1 MRDHIQLAPR
11 SFSSLSRN
19 SLQSFRGGVTMRMT
33 RETESVMGA
42 VDSTVALPHYTFS
55 AFAQVRTYAKKAKG
69 EKKKKKK
76 GEGVTGK
83 YVCEMHN
90 VTKEHVGHK
99 LLFEDLNLSM
109 FYGAK
114 IGIIG
119 INGSG
124 KSTLLKIIAGEMA
137 PEDYDGTV
145 RIFPGMKVGYL
156 PQEPRL
162 DAAKTVYENILDGV
176 QEKIQVLDRQE
187 EVLAELGRLGEE
199 GEDASEELL
208 AEKDALQKQVREL
221 GIKNLKGKIKRAMDA
236 LRCPPPDSPVNNLSG
251 GEARRVA
258 LCKTLIAQP
267 DLLLLDEPT
276 NHLDAESVAWLEH
289 FLDGFQGTVV
299 AITHDRYFLDN
310 VAGWILE
317 IDRGRGIP
325 FRGNYSEWLESK
337 AERLDQEK
345 RSEKSRQRMLKQE
358 LAWVKT
364 PAKARHA
371 KNKARISRYEQMA
384 SAKTKEEYTSGT
396 IMIPPGPRLGR
407 VCLEVSN
414 LSKAY
419 NGRQLFEGLSF
430 AVPPGAIIGI
440 IGANG
445 TGKSTLFRIITG
457 QEEADEGEVKIGQTT
472 RLGFVTQS
480 RDSLDGDLTV
490 FDEISQGD
498 ADINF
503 GNFSMDIRSFIANFA
518 FKGQDQSKL
527 ISTLSGGERN
537 RVHLAKMLKKGP
549 NVLLLD
555 EPTNDLDVEVLRSL
569 EAGVAEFSGT
579 AIIVSHD
586 RWFLDRLCT
595 HIIAFEQ
602 EGDVV
607 FFNGN
612 YSDYIE
618 DRKAK
623 NPDASK
629 KVRFKKLGL

>member
-1 MRDHIQLAPR
+1 MERMRGSTTIRIQSTPLD
-11 SFSSLSRN
+11 LY
-19 SLQSFRGGVTMRMT
+19 
-33 RETESVMGA
+33 GA
-42 VDSTVALPHYTFS
+42 S
-55 AFAQVRTYAKKAKG
+55 RTYAKKGKP
-69 EKKKKKK
+69 EKRKTQKKKK
-76 GEGVTGK
+76 GEGITGK
-83 YVCEMHN
+83 YVCELKKI
-90 VTKEHVGHK
+90 TREHVGHK
-99 LLFEDLNLSM
+99 LLFEDLSLSM

-124 KSTLLKIIAGEMA
+124 KSTLLKIIAGEEA

-145 RIFPGMKVGYL
+145 RIFPNMKVGYL

-162 DAAKTVYENILDGV
+162 DTSLTVYENILQGV
-176 QEKIQVLDRQE
+176 AEKITVLDRHE
-187 EVLAELGRLGEE
+187 ELTAEIARLKEE
-199 GEDASEELL
+199 GEQPPEELL
-208 AEKDALQKQVREL
+208 SEKEELQRQIREAKT
-221 GIKNLKGKIKRAMDA
+221 KNLKGKIRRAMDA
-236 LRCPPPDSPVNNLSG
+236 LRCPPPDSPVDNLSG

-289 FLDGFQGTVV
+289 YLDSFSGTVV

-317 IDRGRGIP
+317 LDRGMGIP

-337 AERLDQEK
+337 AERLEQEK
-345 RSEKSRQRMLKQE
+345 RSEKARQRMLRQE
-358 LAWVKT
+358 LAWVNM

-371 KNKARISRYEQMA
+371 KNKARISRYEQLA
-384 SAKTKEEYTSGT
+384 AGRGKEEYTSGT
-396 IMIPPGPRLGR
+396 IMIPPGPRLGK
-407 VCLEVSN
+407 VCLEVEDLAMS
-414 LSKAY
+414 Y
-419 NGRQLFEGLSF
+419 GGRTLFEGLSF
-430 AVPPGAIIGI
+430 QVPPGAIIGI

-457 QEEADEGEVKIGQTT
+457 QEQPDKGTVKLGQTT

-480 RDSLDGDLTV
+480 RDSLNGDLSV
-490 FDEISQGD
+490 FDEIAEGE

-518 FKGQDQSKL
+518 FKGQDQSKM

-537 RVHLAKMLKKGP
+537 RVHLAKMLKRGP

-569 EAGVAEFSGT
+569 EAGVAEFAGT

-595 HIIAFEQ
+595 HIIAFEP

-612 YSDYIE
+612 YT
-618 DRKAK
+618 
-623 NPDASK
+623 
-629 KVRFKKLGL
+629 